1 MNGSKIEELQKK
13 RAKIDSE
20 IKIAKGKANEQKRK
34 NETRKKILIGA
45 MIMNRMK
52 ENEIEDR
59 KIKAALDTN
68 LKKDSDR
75 ALFDLPPK
83 NTDDIE
89 RPDQ

>member
-1 MNGSKIEELQKK
+1 MNGSKVEELQKK

-45 MIMNRMK
+45 LIMKRMK

-59 KIKAALDTN
+59 KIKAALDIKLT
-68 LKKDSDR
+68 KDSDR

-83 NTDDIE
+83 I
-89 RPDQ
+89 RMRR